1 MKGPASHGNGRRRR
15 GAASLGALAALLVG
29 LASTALVA
37 RHSVGDRS
45 NTLNLSGGVTTVSV
59 GDAASGSAPTAQQ
72 AVAQTLGALKVLNE
86 HDKVVPLITKGE
98 PAIIMISS
106 TGCSWCK
113 RALKDLG
120 ELSAGRPLP
129 RLKLF
134 TLEGAVGGAPMLAK
148 EKIGGAQLI
157 GPLGLNDQVLLTLR
171 FRGTPTFV
179 AVDRDG
185 RVVASMPGY
194 PMREVMKTWYAVMV
208 GDQDVP

>member
-157 GPLGLNDQVLLTLR
+157 TLAER
-171 FRGTPTFV
+171 SGAADAAFRGRPPSWRWTATGAWWLPCQAT
-179 AVDRDG
+179 RC
-185 RVVASMPGY
+185 AS
-194 PMREVMKTWYAVMV
+194 MKTWYAVMV